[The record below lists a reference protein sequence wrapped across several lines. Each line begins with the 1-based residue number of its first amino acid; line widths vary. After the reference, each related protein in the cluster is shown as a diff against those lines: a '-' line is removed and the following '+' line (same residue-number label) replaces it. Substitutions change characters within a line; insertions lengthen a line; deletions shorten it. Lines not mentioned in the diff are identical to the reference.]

1 MRARRSTAGHQGG
14 RRGHLARQL
23 HALRSG
29 IFRPGAENLATARQP
44 VRPEVVTHVLGTIC
58 HPCLRAGHRLA
69 VDAAPIEP
77 VSSVKFPDNW
87 ENTGNFT
94 HFDPAI
100 RFRGLIREQLQSLTE
115 KFPAQR
121 NWEFLWR
128 NRETKRWNREVEKL
142 MGSCAESFHWYQAR
156 SIKRPSS
163 SPPRKC
169 LWLQAFLSPL
179 TFVHV
184 LCYTSNWA
192 MPNRAMLEGALAI
205 QACGRCPSER

>member
-1 MRARRSTAGHQGG
+1 M
-14 RRGHLARQL
+14 
-23 HALRSG
+23 
-29 IFRPGAENLATARQP
+29 
-44 VRPEVVTHVLGTIC
+44 V
-58 HPCLRAGHRLA
+58 

-142 MGSCAESFHWYQAR
+142 RRIISLVSGPIDQTSQFFSPAQVFVAPGVFIPLDLRSCFVLYFKLGNAESSDA
-156 SIKRPSS
+156 
-163 SPPRKC
+163 
-169 LWLQAFLSPL
+169 
-179 TFVHV
+179 
-184 LCYTSNWA
+184 
-192 MPNRAMLEGALAI
+192 
-205 QACGRCPSER
+205 

>member
-1 MRARRSTAGHQGG
+1 MRSPETGSLILGYRDLSRQQRPQVSHLNPRKCPQIAGY
-14 RRGHLARQL
+14 LAETRN
-23 HALRSG
+23 G
-29 IFRPGAENLATARQP
+29 
-44 VRPEVVTHVLGTIC
+44 
-58 HPCLRAGHRLA
+58 RLA
-69 VDAAPIEP
+69 SNCVVVDAAPIEP

-142 MGSCAESFHWYQAR
+142 RRIISLVSGPIDQTSQFFSPAQVFVAPGVFIPPDLRSRFVLYFKLGNAESSDA
-156 SIKRPSS
+156 
-163 SPPRKC
+163 
-169 LWLQAFLSPL
+169 
-179 TFVHV
+179 
-184 LCYTSNWA
+184 
-192 MPNRAMLEGALAI
+192 
-205 QACGRCPSER
+205 

>member
-1 MRARRSTAGHQGG
+1 M
-14 RRGHLARQL
+14 
-23 HALRSG
+23 
-29 IFRPGAENLATARQP
+29 
-44 VRPEVVTHVLGTIC
+44 PECVV
-58 HPCLRAGHRLA
+58 

-142 MGSCAESFHWYQAR
+142 RRIISLVSGPIDQTSQFFSPAQVFVAPGVFIPLDLRSRFVLYFKLGNAESSDA
-156 SIKRPSS
+156 
-163 SPPRKC
+163 
-169 LWLQAFLSPL
+169 
-179 TFVHV
+179 
-184 LCYTSNWA
+184 
-192 MPNRAMLEGALAI
+192 
-205 QACGRCPSER
+205 

>member
-1 MRARRSTAGHQGG
+1 LSRQQRPQVSHLNPRKCPQIAGY
-14 RRGHLARQL
+14 LAETRN
-23 HALRSG
+23 G
-29 IFRPGAENLATARQP
+29 
-44 VRPEVVTHVLGTIC
+44 
-58 HPCLRAGHRLA
+58 RLA
-69 VDAAPIEP
+69 SNCVVVDAAPIEP

-94 HFDPAI
+94 YFDPAI

-142 MGSCAESFHWYQAR
+142 RSCAESFHWYQAR

-169 LWLQAFLSPL
+169 LWLQAFLSPRPSF
-179 TFVHV
+179 TF
-184 LCYTSNWA
+184 C
-192 MPNRAMLEGALAI
+192 AI
-205 QACGRCPSER
+205 LQIGQ